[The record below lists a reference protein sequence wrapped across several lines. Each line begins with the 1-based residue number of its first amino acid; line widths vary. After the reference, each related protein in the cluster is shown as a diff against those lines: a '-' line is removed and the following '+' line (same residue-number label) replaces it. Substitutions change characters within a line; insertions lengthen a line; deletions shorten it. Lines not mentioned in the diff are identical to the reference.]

1 MMTEEFNESMINDIK
16 EGDKVTG
23 KVQQVEDKQVV
34 VHIDG
39 AKYNGIIPISQ
50 LSTHHIENPSEIISE
65 GDEIEAYVTKIE
77 IDEEN
82 ESGAYILSKRQL
94 ETEKSYEY
102 LQEKLD
108 NDEVIEAKVTEVVK
122 GGLVVD
128 VGQRG
133 FVPASLISTD
143 FIEDFSV
150 FEGQTIRLKVEELD
164 PENNRVILSR
174 KAVEQA
180 ENDVKK
186 ASLLDSLN
194 EGDVIKGKVARLTN
208 FGAFVDIGGVD
219 GLVHVSELSHEHV
232 QSPEDVVSVGQEV
245 DVKVKS
251 VEKDSERISLSIKDT
266 LPTPF
271 ENIKGKFHENDVIEG
286 KVIRLAN
293 FGAFVEIAPGV
304 QGLVHISEIAHK
316 HIGTPSEVLEPG
328 QQVSVKILGIDE
340 ENERI
345 SLSIKATLP
354 NEDVIESDEAT
365 TQSYLSNETDED
377 NPTLG
382 DVFGDK
388 FKNLNSNIKYFII

>member
-1 MMTEEFNESMINDIK
+1 MTEEFNESMINDIK

-23 KVQQVEDKQVV
+23 EVQQVEDKQVV
-34 VHIDG
+34 VHING
-39 AKYNGIIPISQ
+39 GKFNGIIPISQ
-50 LSTHHIENPSEIISE
+50 LSTHHIENPSEVVKV
-65 GDEIEAYVTKIE
+65 GDEVGDEVEAYVTKIE
-77 IDEEN
+77 FDEEN
-82 ESGAYILSKRQL
+82 DTGAYILSKRQL

-108 NDEVIEAKVTEVVK
+108 NDEVIEAEVTEVVK

-150 FEGQTIRLKVEELD
+150 FDGQTIRIKVEELD

-174 KAVEQA
+174 KAVEQL
-180 ENDVKK
+180 ENDAKK
-186 ASLLDSLN
+186 ASILDSLN
-194 EGDVIKGKVARLTN
+194 EGDVIDGKVARLTN
-208 FGAFVDIGGVD
+208 FGAFIDIGGVD

-232 QSPEDVVSVGQEV
+232 QTPEEVVSVGEAV
-245 DVKVKS
+245 KVKVKS

-271 ENIKGKFHENDVIEG
+271 ENIKGKFHEDDVIEG
-286 KVIRLAN
+286 TVVRLAN
-293 FGAFVEIAPGV
+293 FGAFVEIAPSV
-304 QGLVHISEIAHK
+304 QGLVHISEIDHK
-316 HIGTPSEVLEPG
+316 HIGSPNEVLEPG
-328 QQVSVKILGIDE
+328 QQVNVKILGIDE
-340 ENERI
+340 DNERI

-354 NEDVIESDEAT
+354 KENVIESDAST
-365 TQSYLSNETDED
+365 TQSYLEDDNDED
-377 NPTLG
+377 KPTLG

-388 FKNLNSNIKYFII
+388 FKDLKF

>member
-1 MMTEEFNESMINDIK
+1 MTEEFNESMINDIK

-143 FIEDFSV
+143 FIKDFSV

-388 FKNLNSNIKYFII
+388 FKNLKF

>member
-16 EGDKVTG
+16 EGDKVTA

-208 FGAFVDIGGVD
+208 FGTFVDIGGVD

-388 FKNLNSNIKYFII
+388 FKNLKF

>member
-1 MMTEEFNESMINDIK
+1 MTEEFNESMINDIK
-16 EGDKVTG
+16 EGDKITG
-23 KVQQVEDKQVV
+23 EVQQVEDKQVV
-34 VHIDG
+34 VHING
-39 AKYNGIIPISQ
+39 GKYNGIIPISQ
-50 LSTHHIENPSEIISE
+50 LSTHHIDNPNEVVSV
-65 GDEIEAYVTKIE
+65 GDSIEAYVTKIE
-77 IDEEN
+77 VDEEN

-102 LQEKLD
+102 LQEKLN

-150 FEGQTIRLKVEELD
+150 FDGQTIKIKVEELE
-164 PENNRVILSR
+164 PEKNRVILSR

-180 ENDVKK
+180 ENEVKK

-194 EGDVIKGKVARLTN
+194 AGDVIKGKVARLTN
-208 FGAFVDIGGVD
+208 FGAFIDIGGVD

-232 QSPEDVVSVGQEV
+232 DSPEDVVSVGQEV
-245 DVKVKS
+245 EVKVKS

-271 ENIKGKFHENDVIEG
+271 ERIKGQFHEDDVIEG
-286 KVIRLAN
+286 TVVRLAA
-293 FGAFVEIAPGV
+293 FGAFVEVAPGV
-304 QGLVHISEIAHK
+304 QGLVHISEIDHK
-316 HIGTPSEVLEPG
+316 HIGSPSEKLEPG
-328 QQVSVKILGIDE
+328 QQVNVKILGVDE
-340 ENERI
+340 DNERI

-365 TQSYLSNETDED
+365 TQSYIDNDSDDD

-382 DVFGDK
+382 DMFRDK
-388 FKNLNSNIKYFII
+388 FKDLKF

>member
-1 MMTEEFNESMINDIK
+1 MTEEFNESMINDIK

-23 KVQQVEDKQVV
+23 EVQQVEDKQVV
-34 VHIDG
+34 VHING
-39 AKYNGIIPISQ
+39 GKYNGIIPISQ
-50 LSTHHIENPSEIISE
+50 LSTHHIEKPNEVVKE

-77 IDEEN
+77 FDEEN
-82 ESGAYILSKRQL
+82 DSGAYILSKRQL
-94 ETEKSYEY
+94 ETEQSYDY

-108 NDEVIEAKVTEVVK
+108 NNEVIEAKVTEVVK

-143 FIEDFSV
+143 FIEDFSD
-150 FEGQTIRLKVEELD
+150 FEGQTIKIKVEELD

-180 ENDVKK
+180 ENEVKK

-194 EGDVIKGKVARLTN
+194 AGDVIEGTVARLTN
-208 FGAFVDIGGVD
+208 FGAFVDIGDVD
-219 GLVHVSELSHEHV
+219 GLVHVSELSHQHV
-232 QSPEDVVSVGQEV
+232 QSPEEVVSVGDKV
-245 DVKVKS
+245 NVKVKS
-251 VEKDSERISLSIKDT
+251 VEKDTERISLSIKDT

-271 ENIKGKFHENDVIEG
+271 AQIKGQFHENDVIEG
-286 KVIRLAN
+286 TVVRLAN

-304 QGLVHISEIAHK
+304 QGLVHISEIDHK
-316 HIGTPSEVLEPG
+316 HIGTPGEVLEPG

-340 ENERI
+340 ENERV

-354 NEDVIESDEAT
+354 NEDVVESDAST
-365 TQSYLSNETDED
+365 TQSYLNNDTDED

-388 FKNLNSNIKYFII
+388 FKDLKF

>member
-1 MMTEEFNESMINDIK
+1 MTEEFNESMINDIK

-23 KVQQVEDKQVV
+23 EVQQVEDKQVV
-34 VHIDG
+34 VHING
-39 AKYNGIIPISQ
+39 GKYNGIIPISQ
-50 LSTHHIENPSEIISE
+50 LSTHHIEKPNEVVKE

-77 IDEEN
+77 FDEEN
-82 ESGAYILSKRQL
+82 DSGAYILSKRQL
-94 ETEKSYEY
+94 ETEQSYDY

-108 NDEVIEAKVTEVVK
+108 NNEVIEAKVTEVVK

-133 FVPASLISTD
+133 FFPASLISTD
-143 FIEDFSV
+143 FIEDFSD
-150 FEGQTIRLKVEELD
+150 FEGQTIKIKVEELD

-180 ENDVKK
+180 ENEVKK

-194 EGDVIKGKVARLTN
+194 AGDVIEGTVARLTN

-219 GLVHVSELSHEHV
+219 GLVHVSELSHQHV
-232 QSPEDVVSVGQEV
+232 QSPEEVVSVGDKV
-245 DVKVKS
+245 NVKVKS
-251 VEKDSERISLSIKDT
+251 VEKDTERISLSIKDT

-271 ENIKGKFHENDVIEG
+271 AQIKGQFHENDVIEG
-286 KVIRLAN
+286 TVVRLAN

-304 QGLVHISEIAHK
+304 QGLVHISEIDHK
-316 HIGTPSEVLEPG
+316 HIGTPGEVLEPG

-340 ENERI
+340 ENERV

-354 NEDVIESDEAT
+354 NEDVVESDAST
-365 TQSYLSNETDED
+365 TQSYLNNDTDED

-388 FKNLNSNIKYFII
+388 FKDLKF

>member
-1 MMTEEFNESMINDIK
+1 MTEEFNESMINDIK

-108 NDEVIEAKVTEVVK
+108 NDEVIESKVTEVVK

-388 FKNLNSNIKYFII
+388 FKNLKF

>member
-1 MMTEEFNESMINDIK
+1 MTEEFNESMINDIK

-23 KVQQVEDKQVV
+23 EVQQVEDKQVV
-34 VHIDG
+34 VHING
-39 AKYNGIIPISQ
+39 GKYNGIIPISQ
-50 LSTHHIENPSEIISE
+50 LSTHHIEKPNEVVKE

-77 IDEEN
+77 FDEEN
-82 ESGAYILSKRQL
+82 DSGAYILSKRQL
-94 ETEKSYEY
+94 ETEQSYDY

-108 NDEVIEAKVTEVVK
+108 NNEVIEAKVTEVVK

-143 FIEDFSV
+143 FIEDFSD
-150 FEGQTIRLKVEELD
+150 FEGQTIKIKVEELD

-180 ENDVKK
+180 ENEVKK

-194 EGDVIKGKVARLTN
+194 AGDVIEGKVARLTN
-208 FGAFVDIGGVD
+208 FGAFVDIGDVD
-219 GLVHVSELSHEHV
+219 GLVHVSELSHQHV
-232 QSPEDVVSVGQEV
+232 QSPEEIVSVGDKV
-245 DVKVKS
+245 NVKVKS
-251 VEKDSERISLSIKDT
+251 VEKDTERISLSIKDT

-271 ENIKGKFHENDVIEG
+271 AQIKGQFHENDVIEG
-286 KVIRLAN
+286 TVVRLAN

-304 QGLVHISEIAHK
+304 QGLVHISEIDHK
-316 HIGTPSEVLEPG
+316 HIGTPGEVLEPG

-340 ENERI
+340 ENERV

-354 NEDVIESDEAT
+354 NEDVVESDAST
-365 TQSYLSNETDED
+365 TQSYLNNDADED

-388 FKNLNSNIKYFII
+388 FKDLKF